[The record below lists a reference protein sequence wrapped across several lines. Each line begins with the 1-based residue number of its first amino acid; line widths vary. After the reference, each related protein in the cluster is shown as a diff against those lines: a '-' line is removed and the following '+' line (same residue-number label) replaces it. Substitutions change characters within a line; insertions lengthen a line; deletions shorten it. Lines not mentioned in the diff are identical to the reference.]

1 MTSFFP
7 DGVMLPPL
15 LGDLFPPY
23 ALSRADAALLLRVQ
37 GILDADIAPHAA
49 DHDRNGRY
57 PVHAVSLLK
66 QAGLLMLPVPR
77 AYGGMGATQALSLEV
92 MVRIA
97 AADPAVAQ
105 IYKVH
110 DDLVREIFS
119 YATPAFCHHLAQHIM
134 SEHAIIGMAV
144 AENGRTADSFL
155 QTLAIGQS
163 DGQWV
168 LRGRK
173 IYATGAAGADLIAI
187 SSFDPQAAQHQG
199 DARAGLRFD
208 LVPRSAPGLRIL
220 RDWDRMG
227 QRATDSGTVI
237 LDDVRVSAASNAL
250 APQSVLPVHTS
261 LRHQAGF
268 SAILVGIGIGALRA
282 GCAFVAHHS
291 RPWGAAQVEHAT
303 DDPYVQRMVGE
314 MGADLSV
321 AYCAVRQCGE
331 LLDLYERGG
340 LSRAA
345 LAMPVSAARSVAT
358 RAALRATSDILAA
371 TGARGTDALHGFDRY
386 WRDARTLS
394 LHDPVDWK
402 NAEIGR
408 HLLTGWTPEPG
419 PYQ

>member
-1 MTSFFP
+1 MTSFLP

-15 LGDLFPPY
+15 LGDLFPPCV
-23 ALSRADAALLLRVQ
+23 LSRADAPLLLRLQ
-37 GILDADIAPHAA
+37 EILDTTIAPHAA
-49 DHDRNGRY
+49 DNDRTGRY
-57 PVHAVSLLK
+57 PTHAISLLK
-66 QAGLLMLPVPR
+66 QSGLLMLAVPR
-77 AYGGMGATQALSLEV
+77 AYGGMGAGQALSLEV

-97 AADPAVAQ
+97 MADPAVAQ

-119 YATPAFCHHLAQHIM
+119 YATPALCHRLAERIR
-134 SEHAIIGMAV
+134 SDHAIIGMAV
-144 AENGRTADSFL
+144 AENGPTADSFM
-155 QTLAIGQS
+155 QTLAVARP

-187 SSFDPQAAQHQG
+187 TSFDPLAARDH
-199 DARAGLRFD
+199 DDVRAGLRLD
-208 LVPRSAPGLRIL
+208 LVPRATPGLRIL
-220 RDWDRMG
+220 RDWNRIG

-237 LDDVRVSAASNAL
+237 LDDVRVGAEWNAI

-261 LRHQAGF
+261 LRYQAGF
-268 SAILVGIGIGALRA
+268 SAILIGTGIGALRA
-282 GCAFVAHHS
+282 GCDFVARHS
-291 RPWGAAQVEHAT
+291 RPWGAAQVERAT
-303 DDPYVQRMVGE
+303 DDPYVRRRIGE
-314 MGADLSV
+314 IGADLSV
-321 AYCAVRQCGE
+321 AYCAVRQCGD
-331 LLDLYERGG
+331 LLDLHERGG
-340 LSRAA
+340 IARGAVA
-345 LAMPVSAARSVAT
+345 IPVSAARSAAT
-358 RAALRATSDILAA
+358 GAALRATSDILAA
-371 TGARGTDALHGFDRY
+371 TGARGTDLQYGLDRY